1 MLVRSEIAVSVD
13 RGDRNRNGDRKQA
26 RWAYSRSYMDSA
38 QFIRALYTD
47 LRKVIEGFP
56 GFKINL
62 PKSVIQREVVL
73 SRR

>member
-1 MLVRSEIAVSVD
+1 MTETGMAIENKRGGLIAV
-13 RGDRNRNGDRKQA
+13 RT
-26 RWAYSRSYMDSA
+26 WILL

-56 GFKINL
+56 GLKIKL